1 MPETVQFT
9 KESGVG
15 LITLNRP
22 EVYNAFNQQMGDE
35 LVQVLKEAAKD
46 AEVRAV
52 LLTGSGKAF
61 CSGQDLRDRSDA
73 NLETMSLGNSVR
85 KRYNPIIRAIVQ
97 MEKPVIASVNGVA
110 AGAGCSLAL
119 ACDLRIVSDRAKFI
133 VAFARIGLAP
143 DSGASYFLPRL
154 IGFGRAMEIALTGR
168 DVEAQEAVQIGLAD
182 RVVPHDQLE
191 EEAFRWARQL
201 AQGPTKAYSLT
212 KRALFY
218 GMEHSWE
225 EALEYEAQMQEIA
238 GKTEDFRE
246 GVTAFA
252 EKRKPQFRGK

>member
-15 LITLNRP
+15 LITLHRP
-22 EVYNAFNQQMGDE
+22 EVYNAFNQQMGNE

-46 AEVRAV
+46 ADVRAV
-52 LLTGSGKAF
+52 LLTGAGKAF

-73 NLETMSLGNSVR
+73 NLETLSLGNSVR
-85 KRYNPIIRAIVQ
+85 TRYNPIVRAIVQ
-97 MEKPVIASVNGVA
+97 MGKPVIASVNGVA

-119 ACDLRIVSDRAKFI
+119 ACDLRIISDRAKFV

-154 IGFGRAMEIALTGR
+154 VGFGRAMEIALTGR
-168 DVEAQEAVQIGLAD
+168 DVEAQEAMQIGMAD
-182 RVVPHDQLE
+182 RMVPHEQLG
-191 EEAFRWARQL
+191 EEAFKWAMQL
-201 AQGPTKAYSLT
+201 AHGPTKAYSLT

-218 GMEHSWE
+218 GMEHALE

-252 EKRKPQFRGK
+252 EKRKPKFHGR